1 MKKWLILV
9 GMVLI
14 LFFGGYFALSF
25 YAVKFIHSRL
35 QQMAGPGLSVAEV
48 KFNPT
53 YLSAK
58 GMRYEDPLSKRKIFL
73 IEEMRVYPA
82 LSSLFK
88 GTLNFRKWVIFRPSF
103 FFYRSQEGSLVGP
116 WALPERRGDE
126 KEISDDREKEGKKS
140 ISVRIG
146 RLQIREGFIGFED
159 RKMGEPPAQIEL
171 KELDLEL
178 KDVQYPFVASHS
190 SIQLKGKIGGRKRD
204 GSIDAEGWV
213 DLKNRD
219 VETSFKVQ
227 EIDIKTFEPYYRK
240 RVSAEI
246 EDGQTNMEAKIN
258 IKGKM
263 IDAPGRLELY
273 DLHIREG
280 GTVLWIPAKTLV
292 SLLKDKGNRVQI
304 QFRVKG
310 NMNDPQF
317 NLREAF
323 LTRVAVSLAEALG
336 VPIKV
341 VGETMIGGAGKGF
354 EGLIEGLRSIEKM
367 FKRKKEERR

>member
-1 MKKWLILV
+1 
-9 GMVLI
+9 MVLI